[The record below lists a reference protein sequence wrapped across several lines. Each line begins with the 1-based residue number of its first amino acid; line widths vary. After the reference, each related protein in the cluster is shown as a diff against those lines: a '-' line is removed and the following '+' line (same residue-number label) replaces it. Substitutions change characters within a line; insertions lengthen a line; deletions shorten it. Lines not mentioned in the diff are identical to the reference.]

1 MSRLSGRPNAVAS
14 LLTGLIDYAGLYP
27 PASLDMRSAVSNYLR
42 YQQGAHAACL
52 GRFVV
57 SLDRMGELREVAGDA
72 LGEMRLSVIVPPKTD
87 WSRFTQMLGDLAG
100 RVALEFKVNQVA
112 EIQRINSQ
120 IPAYERYFELPI
132 GVENDEILDAIA
144 TCGVRAKLRMG
155 GVVAEAF
162 PSARAVA
169 VMLDALA
176 RRRIPF
182 KGTAGLHHPIRSRH
196 RLTYEAGSPEG
207 MMHGFLNLAFA
218 AALLYFGGTAGEA
231 LKILEEQDAGAW
243 RVDDDVIACRGFRWT
258 ADQLAELRKEFFISF
273 GSCSFEEPIRE
284 LEVMGWL

>member
-1 MSRLSGRPNAVAS
+1 MSGRPNAVAS

-52 GRFVV
+52 GRFIV
-57 SLDRMGELREVAGDA
+57 SLDRIGELREVAGDA
-72 LGEMRLSVIVPPKTD
+72 LGEMRLSVIVPPETN
-87 WSRFTQMLGDLAG
+87 WSRLTQMLGDLAG
-100 RVALEFKVNQVA
+100 RVALEFKVNQAA

-120 IPAYERYFELPI
+120 LPAAYECYFELPI
-132 GVENDEILDAIA
+132 GAENEEILDAIA
-144 TCGVRAKLRMG
+144 ASGARAKLRMG

-182 KGTAGLHHPIRSRH
+182 KATAGLHHPLRSRH
-196 RLTYEAGSPEG
+196 RLTNEG
-207 MMHGFLNLAFA
+207 DSSDGIMHGFLNLAFA
-218 AALLYFGGTAGEA
+218 AVLLYFAGTAGEA
-231 LKILEEQDAGAW
+231 LKILEEQDEGAW
-243 RVDDDVIACRGFRWT
+243 RVEDDVIACRGFRWT

-273 GSCSFEEPIRE
+273 GSCSFEEPIRD